1 MSLGAA
7 INVRIAQLVLCACV
21 ALALTVFHLI
31 LARRTGCLP
40 TRLSEQVQVIVPIMA
55 LLSFTLWSYARDRSL
70 KRLIAFTLISILTLS
85 GSDDGRDFS
94 AVLTIFY
101 KKIGPAFELI
111 NRLDGDLQKFLR
123 ISPPLLFPTYPYV
136 IPVP

>member
-1 MSLGAA
+1 LG
-7 INVRIAQLVLCACV
+7 
-21 ALALTVFHLI
+21 
-31 LARRTGCLP
+31 
-40 TRLSEQVQVIVPIMA
+40 
-55 LLSFTLWSYARDRSL
+55 
-70 KRLIAFTLISILTLS
+70 

-94 AVLTIFY
+94 AVPTIFIY
-101 KKIGPAFELI
+101 KKVGPDFELI